1 MGFCANFL
9 ILLSCRMD
17 TGVSETFTGRY
28 VTTAARPGT
37 LPQSH
42 DGYRRQRVSPYT
54 GAARL
59 SAGRP
64 SQQCRTR
71 PDGSDRRGG
80 APERGD
86 WQCGVSAVPR
96 EEGRAATSLYR
107 LSRGRGPKRA
117 LRKGLQT
124 ETDKPRCR
132 QKRDHYSSTTYV
144 ERVRV
149 SSFCWKNIF
158 FTQNHQTLIF

>member
-37 LPQSH
+37 LLQSH

-54 GAARL
+54 GAARR

-71 PDGSDRRGG
+71 PDGSAGLAPPTG
-80 APERGD
+80 AAGRQAWADPAGRFGT
-86 WQCGVSAVPR
+86 GVNWW
-96 EEGRAATSLYR
+96 
-107 LSRGRGPKRA
+107 
-117 LRKGLQT
+117 GLH
-124 ETDKPRCR
+124 PNLPPNSGF
-132 QKRDHYSSTTYV
+132 SSD
-144 ERVRV
+144 
-149 SSFCWKNIF
+149 FGHFILKI
-158 FTQNHQTLIF
+158 IIK